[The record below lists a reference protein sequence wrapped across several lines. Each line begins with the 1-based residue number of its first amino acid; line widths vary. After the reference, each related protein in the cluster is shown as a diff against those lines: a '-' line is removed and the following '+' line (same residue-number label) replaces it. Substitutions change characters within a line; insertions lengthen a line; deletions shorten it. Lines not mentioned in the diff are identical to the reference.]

1 MPTVA
6 FRVDTTARG
15 KRLLDLGELMREA
28 GYLEGFSFDH
38 DAKEVRFHFAK
49 TPVVLGPNGKIDLDE
64 LDEYIRSETS
74 IGKKFDDDLLREI
87 FNLDET
93 GHVWQPEE

>member
-1 MPTVA
+1 MPTIA

-15 KRLLDLGELMREA
+15 KRLLDL
-28 GYLEGFSFDH
+28 FDH

-49 TPVVLGPNGKIDLDE
+49 TPVVLGPNGEIDLDE

>member
-28 GYLEGFSFDH
+28 GYLEGFSFVH

-49 TPVVLGPNGKIDLDE
+49 TPVVLGPNGEIDLDE